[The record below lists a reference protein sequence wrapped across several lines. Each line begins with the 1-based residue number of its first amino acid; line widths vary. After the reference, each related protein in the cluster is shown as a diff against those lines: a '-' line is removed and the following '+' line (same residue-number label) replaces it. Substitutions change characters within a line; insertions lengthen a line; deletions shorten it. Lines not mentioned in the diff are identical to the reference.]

1 MSYQMYYK
9 TLHCLHG
16 VSKYIH
22 FLKLQEKSQ
31 EQYEIKKKQK
41 NFFVVRLTL
50 ITQTATLTD
59 TIMLL
64 SL

>member
-22 FLKLQEKSQ
+22 FLKLQQEKSQ

-50 ITQTATLTD
+50 K
-59 TIMLL
+59 
-64 SL
+64 SP

>member
-41 NFFVVRLTL
+41 
-50 ITQTATLTD
+50 D
-59 TIMLL
+59 EK
-64 SL
+64 